1 MPNVYWD
8 EMETEI
14 WSRVLPSSF
23 SYGDIYSHERVF
35 KYLFIWV
42 CEWIA
47 TYLHIYFHIQILSL
61 LKRVRNQVKRSC
73 SHLERRDTERNVM
86 VLTPSSS
93 LHTLVRFVFHISIFT
108 CENSYSLLFQWIVF
122 GYFTLF
128 CVFLCSFSTL
138 SQMSF
143 RCSAIHPSSSTVAA
157 VRWESASCSH
167 RLILL
172 RWVVSVSALGR
183 NLFVGKCLA
192 FKFAD
197 RVAWEGVHLTFGFPI
212 PNGSL
217 RQGSMIFNCPN
228 EM

>member
-1 MPNVYWD
+1 MAKCMPNVYWD

-35 KYLFIWV
+35 KYIFIWV

-157 VRWESASCSH
+157 VRWESASRSH

-172 RWVVSVSALGR
+172 RWVVPRFPFQLWGETFLWGNVWHLNSQIELR
-183 NLFVGKCLA
+183 GKA
-192 FKFAD
+192 Y
-197 RVAWEGVHLTFGFPI
+197 I
-212 PNGSL
+212 
-217 RQGSMIFNCPN
+217 
-228 EM
+228 